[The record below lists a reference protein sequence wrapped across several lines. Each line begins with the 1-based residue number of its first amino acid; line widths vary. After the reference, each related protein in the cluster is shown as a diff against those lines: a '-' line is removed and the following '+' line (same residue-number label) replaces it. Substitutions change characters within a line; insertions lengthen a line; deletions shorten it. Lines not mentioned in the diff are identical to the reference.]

1 MDIEVSGSSTQ
12 VDNVA
17 EGMFHVFIFLFP
29 PGVTPLYCDILN
41 SGILYV
47 DPDVEGDDI
56 LEIVEN
62 VGKGPNRLSE
72 SPDATLLAVI
82 PKGKTR
88 PVSAQIA
95 ANIATECNK
104 AVRKFVHVRSH
115 WSKYKG
121 DAGLLC
127 NYYSKVAVSTAFAPP
142 VIFI

>member
-1 MDIEVSGSSTQ
+1 
-12 VDNVA
+12 
-17 EGMFHVFIFLFP
+17 MFHVFLCLFP
-29 PGVTPLYCDILN
+29 PGVRPLYCDILN

-47 DPDVEGDDI
+47 DPDVEGDDV
-56 LEIVEN
+56 LEIVER
-62 VGKGPNRLSE
+62 VGKGPSRLSE
-72 SPDATLLAVI
+72 SPDATLIAVI

-95 ANIATECNK
+95 ANIANECNK
-104 AVRKFVHVRSH
+104 AARKFVPVRSH

-121 DAGLLC
+121 GAGLLC